1 VRIVLNA
8 CLVSNKTF
16 FKIISGL
23 TELPWQQWQQE
34 LEHFKN
40 LGFFSKMA
48 LLKLKNPKSIVTYLF
63 LQLLTSLT
71 KSSLVF
77 DSQ

>member
-1 VRIVLNA
+1 MIR
-8 CLVSNKTF
+8 
-16 FKIISGL
+16 GL

-34 LEHFKN
+34 LEHLKN

-48 LLKLKNPKSIVTYLF
+48 LLKLENPESIVPYLF
-63 LQLLTSLT
+63 LKLFTSLT